1 MLVINVYLLKYLC
14 EFLDGKPL
22 CGHGGVISVVGIVYC
37 VQPVI
42 SGWHLRARRNYPYP
56 LSGFIKPCARR
67 LYVLRAEL
75 LAVAGKRVAVGYK
88 VNLQQFCISLFPGHA
103 LGNVT
108 AVCGRGALR
117 NAVRLKRYVHS
128 SAGRICR
135 SKYRRFLS
143 RDFLLA
149 GIGGKSHVGIVI
161 PHHRIRSDIAVFRVK
176 LRAILLSADVEVL
189 AYLAAQGKMIAV

>member
-67 LYVLRAEL
+67 LYVFRAEL

-117 NAVRLKRYVHS
+117 NAVRLKGTFTVPPGVFAAANTAAF
-128 SAGRICR
+128 SAEISC
-135 SKYRRFLS
+135 SPVSEVNLMSELS
-143 RDFLLA
+143 YLT
-149 GIGGKSHVGIVI
+149 IGFGVI
-161 PHHRIRSDIAVFRVK
+161 
-176 LRAILLSADVEVL
+176 
-189 AYLAAQGKMIAV
+189 